1 MNNQPSCHTH
11 WPCKYEAHSSSSSSS
26 NISRPQITDMLTLPS
41 PLKPEE
47 WAPGGGRHSGGNFLC
62 PKIGYRLSPT
72 HRKNSKQSRCYP
84 EVGFSSFRS
93 IHLPIHPSSRAYF
106 LTHSTEHTKW
116 LNPCSAIRVH
126 GVAPAFK
133 WCPHENE
140 PVVLWGGVFVITRKT
155 QWKWYWFYCIILLT
169 RTPDL
174 IVGIS
179 IKIIEFLQIIFC
191 CYSTE

>member
-1 MNNQPSCHTH
+1 MRPTSHHLQAPTSLHHRAQICLLYLLLWTLKSGHPAVGGIQEEIFCVRRLVTNSLQHTERTAT
-11 WPCKYEAHSSSSSSS
+11 KAGV
-26 NISRPQITDMLTLPS
+26 M
-41 PLKPEE
+41 
-47 WAPGGGRHSGGNFLC
+47 
-62 PKIGYRLSPT
+62 
-72 HRKNSKQSRCYP
+72 P

-106 LTHSTEHTKW
+106 LTHSTEHTEMTQP
-116 LNPCSAIRVH
+116 LLYCGGVH
-126 GVAPAFK
+126 GVVPSFK
-133 WCPHENE
+133 WCPRENE

-179 IKIIEFLQIIFC
+179 IKIIKFLQIIFC